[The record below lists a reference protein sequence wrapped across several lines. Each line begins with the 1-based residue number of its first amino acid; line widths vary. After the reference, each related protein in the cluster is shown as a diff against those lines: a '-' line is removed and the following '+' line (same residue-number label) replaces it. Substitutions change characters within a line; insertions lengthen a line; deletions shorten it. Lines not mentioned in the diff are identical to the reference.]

1 MKLSS
6 LPSGLQPTLRREH
19 KFCFAISSHVIVL
32 PLIAD
37 FYHREHKFLAGS
49 RKNERVCKICPLFK
63 RDGVEIEMIFEFM
76 EMCLCETW
84 IVTGEVISGCLFF
97 LLVEGWK
104 KKSRLKM
111 QVSSKSEPS
120 YCVSMIGTSKCV
132 LL

>member
-6 LPSGLQPTLRREH
+6 LLPTLRREH

-49 RKNERVCKICPLFK
+49 RKNERVCTTCLLFE

-76 EMCLCETW
+76 EMCLCKR
-84 IVTGEVISGCLFF
+84 SNLGCNLRGNFGLPFF
-97 LLVEGWK
+97 LTGRGLEKNIEV
-104 KKSRLKM
+104 KM